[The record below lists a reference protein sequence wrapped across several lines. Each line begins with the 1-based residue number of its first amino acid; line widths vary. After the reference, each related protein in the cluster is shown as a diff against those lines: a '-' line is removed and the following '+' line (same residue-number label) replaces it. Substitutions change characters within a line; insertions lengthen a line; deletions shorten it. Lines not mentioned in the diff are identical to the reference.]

1 MMVMGVLAMLM
12 AMLMTVVV
20 MALTTALV
28 RRLSV
33 VEVLVLLLLMRGAA
47 TARGRALSLRSLIP
61 PRLVRRRWL
70 NGAEDVAAGPD
81 AGQLL
86 VLLLLSVWRGR
97 RVLPADRLGTL
108 RRFAML

>member
-1 MMVMGVLAMLM
+1 MVVMVMGVVLAMLM
-12 AMLMTVVV
+12 TMLVV
-20 MALTTALV
+20 MALTAALV

-33 VEVLVLLLLMRGAA
+33 VEVLVLLLLMRGTA
-47 TARGRALSLRSLIP
+47 TARGRALSLRSLPP
-61 PRLVRRRWL
+61 PRFVRRRWL

-86 VLLLLSVWRGR
+86 VLLVLSVRRGG
-97 RVLPADRLGTL
+97 RVLPADRLGAL